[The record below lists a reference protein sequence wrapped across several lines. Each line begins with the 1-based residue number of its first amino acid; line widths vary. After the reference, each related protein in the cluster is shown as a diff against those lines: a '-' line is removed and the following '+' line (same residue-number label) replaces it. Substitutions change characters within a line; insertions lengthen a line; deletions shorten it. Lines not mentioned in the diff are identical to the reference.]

1 MYILKN
7 ALRCIS
13 RAKGRNILIG
23 LIVLVI
29 AVSACLGL
37 SIRQAAESARRD
49 TLDTLSVTAT
59 IAFNRLDQMGGRGEG
74 GMRGEPGEGG
84 GFDRDQFAQMMGGA
98 SVLTLEQYK
107 TYAAASTVK
116 DFYYTLT
123 ASFNGGGDL
132 APVSTDTTDGDTDTD
147 PTVPEM
153 PGMGGMGGGGGRFQ
167 MTMGSSG
174 DFQVVGCSGENA
186 MTAFIEGTAS
196 VTEGEVFAE
205 GTAAY
210 QCLISEELA
219 TYNDLAVGDTVTV
232 YNPNNEEETYT
243 LTVVGLYTDSSA
255 NQSSFSPFGTAS
267 DPANRIYMSHPA
279 LQLMLD
285 NSAKVSTTVTDEDTG
300 REYETAVTGTL
311 DATYVFADV
320 EAYETFTEEV
330 YTLGLEDTYTVSSA
344 DLKAFESSLTPLNT
358 LSTMAGYFL
367 IVILL
372 IGALILIV
380 LNIFNVRERKYE
392 IGVLTAMG
400 MKKGKVALQFLTEIF
415 VVTMIAV
422 MIGAVVGAVTAVPV
436 TNALLEN
443 QIASQQ
449 TQSDRIEQNFGRPGG
464 NMGGEIP
471 AMPDDAGGGKGGMM
485 GGMMNAIG
493 NFGGQA
499 VDYVTQIDSAMN
511 LTVVW
516 QMLGVAVL
524 LTLAAGAVSMLF
536 VMRYEPL
543 KILANRD

>member
-13 RAKGRNILIG
+13 RAKGRNMLIG
-23 LIVLVI
+23 IIVLVI

-59 IAFNRLDQMGGRGEG
+59 IAFNRLGQMNGRGEG
-74 GMRGEPGEGG
+74 GKPGEGG

-98 SVLTLEQYK
+98 SALTLEQYK

-123 ASFNGGGDL
+123 ASFNGGDEL
-132 APVSTDTTDGDTDTD
+132 APVSADTNADAA
-147 PTVPEM
+147 VPEL
-153 PGMGGMGGGGGRFQ
+153 PDKGGMGGGGRFQ

-174 DFQVVGCSGENA
+174 DFQVVGYSGENA

-196 VTEGEVFAE
+196 VTEGAVFAE

-219 TYNDLAVGDTVTV
+219 IYNDLAVGDTVTV
-232 YNPNNEEETYT
+232 SNPNDEGETYT

-267 DPANRIYMSHPA
+267 DPANRIYMSHTA

-285 NSAKVSTTVTDEDTG
+285 NSAKVSTTVTDENTG

-320 EAYETFTEEV
+320 KAYETFAEEV

-344 DLKAFESSLTPLNT
+344 DLTAFEASLTPLNT

-372 IGALILIV
+372 IGALILVV

-415 VVTMIAV
+415 VVTLIAV
-422 MIGAVVGAVTAVPV
+422 MIGATVGAVTAVPV

-443 QIASQQ
+443 QITSQQ
-449 TQSDRIEQNFGRPGG
+449 TQSDRVEQNFGRPGG
-464 NMGGEIP
+464 NMGGNAP
-471 AMPDDAGGGKGGMM
+471 ARPEDGSGKGGVMD
-485 GGMMNAIG
+485 AIG
-493 NFGGQA
+493 HFGGQA